1 VKGGMANMESKF
13 DKLKNR
19 IKAEYRK
26 KGYSEE
32 EAEKIGEET
41 AAKIGFEKYGKKG
54 MEEKAHG

>member
-1 VKGGMANMESKF
+1 MESKF